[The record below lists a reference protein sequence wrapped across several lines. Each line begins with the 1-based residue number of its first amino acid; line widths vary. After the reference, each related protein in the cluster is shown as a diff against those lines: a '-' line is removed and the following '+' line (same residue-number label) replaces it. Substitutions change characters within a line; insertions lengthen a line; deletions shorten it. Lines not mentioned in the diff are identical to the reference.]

1 MISRLILAAAV
12 CAAMSLSVVATAAD
26 EVEEIV
32 KYQLADWKNIHT
44 KDNAHADKL
53 LKTFKTLQVETQVSD
68 HGNHKDV
75 KYRCPKWKQLKVK
88 SHDVAHQWEKF
99 LKSLGFK
106 TEHKH

>member
-1 MISRLILAAAV
+1 MITRILLSLCVCGTLLLAAPT
-12 CAAMSLSVVATAAD
+12 TAGA
-26 EVEEIV
+26 EETEIV
-32 KYQLADWKNIHT
+32 KYHLADWKNIHT
-44 KDNAHADKL
+44 KDNAHAEKL

-68 HGNHKDV
+68 HGNHKDI

-106 TEHKH
+106 TEHNH